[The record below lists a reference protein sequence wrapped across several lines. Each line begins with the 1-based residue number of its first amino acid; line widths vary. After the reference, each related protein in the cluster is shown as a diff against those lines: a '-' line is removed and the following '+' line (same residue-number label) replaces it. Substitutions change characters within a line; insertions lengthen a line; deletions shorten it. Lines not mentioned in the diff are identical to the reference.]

1 MVEEPRPAGCP
12 SDIHVQAGRY
22 DGYEVSVDCPS
33 GKHGGMPLVV
43 IRGLGSK
50 PLPQLGRGPIAGE
63 IQRQFFALAEEARKV
78 AAVPSI
84 HDVRGTAPC
93 RTEGWVIGLKLSD
106 YRDVDA
112 AVRNLEPWIVRED
125 LRGEIVLLPSPVPVF
140 RLGAESP

>member
-22 DGYEVSVDCPS
+22 DGYEVSVD
-33 GKHGGMPLVV
+33 
-43 IRGLGSK
+43 
-50 PLPQLGRGPIAGE
+50 
-63 IQRQFFALAEEARKV
+63 